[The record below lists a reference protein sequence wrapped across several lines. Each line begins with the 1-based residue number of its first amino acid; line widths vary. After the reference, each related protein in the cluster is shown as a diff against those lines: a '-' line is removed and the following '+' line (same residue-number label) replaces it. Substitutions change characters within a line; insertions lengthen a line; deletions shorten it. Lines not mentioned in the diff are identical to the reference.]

1 MKKYLEY
8 MNAAE
13 RKIADKLN
21 TLTNINTF
29 WDDVRKFTKN
39 VHSDRSISL
48 WQSWSEIRFD
58 ELRTDCEDVRTEFDY
73 DDNGKLITRYYTN
86 DYRKEVFI
94 KEV

>member
-21 TLTNINTF
+21 TLTNIDTF

-39 VHSDRSISL
+39 VHSDRSISI
-48 WQSWSEIRFD
+48 WQSLAEIRFD
-58 ELRTDCEDVRTEFDY
+58 ELRTGCEDVRTEIDTV
-73 DDNGKLITRYYTN
+73 NGKTVIRYYTY
-86 DYRKEVFI
+86 DFETEIFPKEV
-94 KEV
+94 

>member
-39 VHSDRSISL
+39 VHSDRSLTL
-48 WQSWSEIRFD
+48 WQAWSEIRFD
-58 ELRTDCEDVRTEFDY
+58 ELRTGCEDVRTEFDY

>member
-21 TLTNINTF
+21 TLTNIDTF

-39 VHSDRSISL
+39 VHSDRSISI
-48 WQSWSEIRFD
+48 WQSLAEIRFD
-58 ELRTDCEDVRTEFDY
+58 ELRTGCEDVRSEIEEY
-73 DDNGKLITRYYTN
+73 GKPIRYYTY
-86 DYRKEVFI
+86 DYSKEVFI
-94 KEV
+94 KEA

>member
-8 MNAAE
+8 MNATE

-39 VHSDRSISL
+39 VHGDRSISL
-48 WQSWSEIRFD
+48 WLSWSKIRFD
-58 ELRTDCEDVRTEFDY
+58 ELRTGCEDVRTEFDF

>member
-39 VHSDRSISL
+39 VHNDRSISL

-58 ELRTDCEDVRTEFDY
+58 ELRTGCEDVRTEFDY